1 MTDVAREEVEALVRT
16 ASEAVHYAAG
26 FDVAGWEPHMATWE
40 VIAKADIALARLH
53 SLLLRAEEERDHWK
67 SEATGLASEQRVA
80 DSIEAENERLREIE
94 RAARR
99 VMNDLQPHPE
109 ERLVLDGE
117 VELRAALARIPE
129 SKP

>member
-1 MTDVAREEVEALVRT
+1 MSDSFAIVRRGISIEYIR
-16 ASEAVHYAAG
+16 ASRRDA
-26 FDVAGWEPHMATWE
+26 
-40 VIAKADIALARLH
+40 ALAAL
-53 SLLLRAEEERDHWK
+53 
-67 SEATGLASEQRVA
+67 

>member
-1 MTDVAREEVEALVRT
+1 MLTPYAEFIEQKMRSDPETGFFPDELSDAL
-16 ASEAVHYAAG
+16 YP
-26 FDVAGWEPHMATWE
+26 F
-40 VIAKADIALARLH
+40 
-53 SLLLRAEEERDHWK
+53 
-67 SEATGLASEQRVA
+67 Q
-80 DSIEAENERLREIE
+80 

-129 SKP
+129 SKES